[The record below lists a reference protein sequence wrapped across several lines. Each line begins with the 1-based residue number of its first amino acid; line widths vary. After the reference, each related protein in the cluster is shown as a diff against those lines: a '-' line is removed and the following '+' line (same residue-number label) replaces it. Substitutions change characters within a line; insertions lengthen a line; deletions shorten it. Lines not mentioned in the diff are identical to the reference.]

1 MCFRPNF
8 TGWYFYSLWNLIDR
22 SSFYA
27 NLIRSCI
34 KYMCS
39 FSSAI
44 FLRVS
49 IAETLFSNKL
59 GRTNETLFGQEPN
72 MIGGKKVT
80 SIVTYQLF
88 ISTDFRS
95 TFKINGTKENYVIQI
110 ICVKIKHLQISQQ
123 YSNKKKHK
131 FVNTLYN
138 IDWEIFNER

>member
-1 MCFRPNF
+1 
-8 TGWYFYSLWNLIDR
+8 
-22 SSFYA
+22 
-27 NLIRSCI
+27 
-34 KYMCS
+34 MCS

-59 GRTNETLFGQEPN
+59 GRTNETLFGQVPN
-72 MIGGKKVT
+72 VIGGKKVT

-123 YSNKKKHK
+123 YSNKKNINLSIPYIILIEK
-131 FVNTLYN
+131 FLMNDGIKSAT
-138 IDWEIFNER
+138 ERERKI